1 MQQSRWERLAPLSG
15 VLSVAIIVAV
25 FAIGG
30 STPEEHDSA
39 AKVQAFY
46 SKHHDKHAALAFILA
61 IAIPFLIFFVSSLR
75 NDLRSAGGTAQ
86 LANAAFAGGVLA
98 AGGFALLSAVH
109 LALAEAASSANT
121 IGATQTL
128 NVLDN
133 SDFVPAASGVG
144 LLVLAAGASA
154 VRHGGLP
161 RWLGWIGVVI
171 GIVAFTPA
179 GFFAF
184 LAGGLWIL
192 IASILLTLARRAP
205 HTASPS
211 PAGGQTAAG

>member
-30 STPEEHDSA
+30 STPEQHDSA

-61 IAIPFLIFFVSSLR
+61 IAIPFLLFFVSSLR

-98 AGGFALLSAVH
+98 AGGFAFLSAVH

-121 IGATQTL
+121 IGTTQTL

-133 SDFVPAASGVG
+133 SDFIPAASGVG
-144 LLVLAAGASA
+144 LLVLAAGASV

-171 GIVAFTPA
+171 GIAAFTPA

-205 HTASPS
+205 RPASPS

>member
-1 MQQSRWERLAPLSG
+1 MQQSRWERLAPLTG

-30 STPEEHDSA
+30 DTPEEHDSA
-39 AKVQAFY
+39 TKVQAFY
-46 SKHHDKHAALAFILA
+46 SSHHDKHKALAFILA
-61 IAIPFLIFFVSSLR
+61 IAIPFLLFFVSSLR
-75 NDLRSAGGTAQ
+75 NDLRRAGGTAQ

-98 AGGFALLSAVH
+98 AGGFAILAAVH

-121 IGATQTL
+121 ISTAQTL

-133 SDFVPAASGVG
+133 ADFIPAASGVAV
-144 LLVLAAGASA
+144 LVLAAGASA

-161 RWLGWIGVVI
+161 KWLGWVGVVV
-171 GIVAFTPA
+171 GIAVFTPA

-184 LAGGLWIL
+184 LAGGLWIV
-192 IASILLTLARRAP
+192 ITSIVLTQAR
-205 HTASPS
+205 H
-211 PAGGQTAAG
+211 AAGTALP